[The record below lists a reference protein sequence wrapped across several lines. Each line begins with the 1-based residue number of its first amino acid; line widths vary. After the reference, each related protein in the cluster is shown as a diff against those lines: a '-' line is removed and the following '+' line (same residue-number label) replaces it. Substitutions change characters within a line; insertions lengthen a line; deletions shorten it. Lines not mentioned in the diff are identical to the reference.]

1 MSKLYEKLSVSVL
14 VLGLLPSAPVMAEPF
29 LFTTEPATN
38 FIASATRPA
47 RAGKFEIETGDD
59 FALTSETVITGATF
73 TGLLTGAAPTI
84 GEVVVEVYRVFPKDS
99 DVGRTSG
106 SPTFSTANVPTRVNS
121 PSDVAFDSRD
131 SAEVGELT
139 FTTNTLAASFTA
151 NNSVRPGGIH
161 PKPNQTT
168 TGNGA
173 VTGTEAE
180 FSVDLTKPLDL
191 PADHYFF
198 VPQVGVSGGEF
209 LWLSGQRPVPFP
221 PGFNDLQSWTRDES
235 DGGIFPDWLRIGT
248 DIVDGDPV
256 PTFNAAFSLSGTMV
270 PEPASFTLLG
280 IALVGLGALRRR
292 RKAVPQ

>member
-47 RAGKFEIETGDD
+47 SAGKFEIETGDD

-73 TGLLTGAAPTI
+73 AGLLTGAAPTI

-106 SPTFSTANVPTRVNS
+106 SPTFSTANVPTRINS

-151 NNSVRPGGIH
+151 NNSVQPGGIH

-209 LWLSGQRPVPFP
+209 LWLSGQRPVP
-221 PGFNDLQSWTRDES
+221 SHR
-235 DGGIFPDWLRIGT
+235 
-248 DIVDGDPV
+248 
-256 PTFNAAFSLSGTMV
+256 
-270 PEPASFTLLG
+270 
-280 IALVGLGALRRR
+280 ALMICRVGLAM
-292 RKAVPQ
+292 KAMEGYSQIGCASAPISLTAILFRLSTPPSPSRVPWFPNRPVLPCLG